1 MSKRFDA
8 RFSFPSREE
17 SFELRN
23 AVLSTE
29 DENDVQ
35 KSSVRTI
42 LNSNLWDL
50 QTKELLD
57 EVTVDYRKIKWI
69 ENKLREIKGV
79 ITNLKNRKKSEIA
92 NDSVAYPLHSQ
103 RKVELEEFVRPTRV
117 AVVGSFLLRSIAKP
131 RVNID
136 LAVFIPSSVFVPKDL
151 RDHRYTDK
159 RNLYLKTMAKSLRKQ
174 APELFGNMWYEAL
187 NGDKRRPVL
196 CIGISKDMNKKKTKG
211 VVAVR
216 VVFFNTH
223 TISLFNSPNTRTNR
237 YESSQH
243 WIQRTHRSIRNDWIF

>member
-92 NDSVAYPLHSQ
+92 TTRSFPSFSTKSRIGRVCETNSCFCS
-103 RKVELEEFVRPTRV
+103 RKFST
-117 AVVGSFLLRSIAKP
+117 SK
-131 RVNID
+131 
-136 LAVFIPSSVFVPKDL
+136 
-151 RDHRYTDK
+151 YC
-159 RNLYLKTMAKSLRKQ
+159 
-174 APELFGNMWYEAL
+174 EAT
-187 NGDKRRPVL
+187 
-196 CIGISKDMNKKKTKG
+196 CE
-211 VVAVR
+211 
-216 VVFFNTH
+216 H
-223 TISLFNSPNTRTNR
+223 
-237 YESSQH
+237 
-243 WIQRTHRSIRNDWIF
+243 